1 MKGPSVQQAGNEF
14 IVRLPA
20 ISTSYIR
27 GLMRADCFPS
37 LLPLFNLAHDPVKEM
52 SESYAAF
59 DKLRPWQQEPMTVVH
74 VGDGA
79 HCRTAAMFAF
89 MTKHNNVSVDPAI
102 SIEKVSAWVAEH
114 SVRRLYPA
122 NGKIE
127 DFPLEELSGPLLL
140 TFVHA
145 HVDTD
150 EVLARL
156 EGKWRAAYVSA
167 CCEPHRQLSRGK
179 VIEEG
184 EDWAILSPQRRF
196 QVVVP

>member
-1 MKGPSVQQAGNEF
+1 MRSPSVQQAGNEF

-20 ISTSYIR
+20 ISTSYVR
-27 GLMRADCFPS
+27 ALMRADCFPA
-37 LLPLFNLAHDPVKEM
+37 LLPLFNLAHDPVKEI

-59 DKLRPWQQEPMTVVH
+59 DKLRPWQGELSTVVH

-79 HCRTAAMFAF
+79 HCRTAALFAF
-89 MTKHNNVSVDPAI
+89 MTKHSNVSVDPAI
-102 SIEKVSAWVAEH
+102 QMEKVSTWMLDH
-114 SVRRLYPA
+114 SVRGLLLA
-122 NGKIE
+122 KSKIE
-127 DFPLEELSGPLLL
+127 EFPIEELAGPLLL

-150 EVLARL
+150 EVLARV
-156 EGKWRAAYVSA
+156 EGKWHAAYVSA

-179 VIEEG
+179 VIDEG

>member
-1 MKGPSVQQAGNEF
+1 MRSPSVQQAGNEF

-20 ISTSYIR
+20 ISTSYVRALI
-27 GLMRADCFPS
+27 RADCFPA
-37 LLPLFNLAHDPVKEM
+37 LLPLFNLAHDPVKEI

-59 DKLRPWQQEPMTVVH
+59 DKLRPWQGEPLTAVH

-79 HCRTAAMFAF
+79 HCRTAALFAF
-89 MTKHNNVSVDPAI
+89 MTKHANVSVDPAI
-102 SIEKVSAWVAEH
+102 RMDKVRAWIAEH
-114 SVRRLYPA
+114 DVQRLYLA
-122 NGKIE
+122 NVKFE
-127 DFPLEELSGPLLL
+127 DLPLESLSGPLLL

-167 CCEPHRQLSRGK
+167 CCEPLTITTWRASQRTARASR
-179 VIEEG
+179 
-184 EDWAILSPQRRF
+184 R
-196 QVVVP
+196 